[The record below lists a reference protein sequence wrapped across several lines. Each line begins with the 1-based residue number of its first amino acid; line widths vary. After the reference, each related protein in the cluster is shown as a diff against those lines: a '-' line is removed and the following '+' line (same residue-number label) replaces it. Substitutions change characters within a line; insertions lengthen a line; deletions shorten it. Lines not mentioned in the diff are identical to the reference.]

1 MVRYYDKERVLE
13 VFGVPRPLEEL
24 GESIIRVPHRIEKI
38 PVVDIWPEV
47 LEFLR
52 RHLVWRVRRER
63 VDHAE
68 EGSLHLLELE
78 PPGQRVEAERAG
90 PGPVD
95 EYGIVPVPL
104 QS

>member
-38 PVVDIWPEV
+38 PVVYIRPEV

-68 EGSLHLLELE
+68 EGPLHLLELVVRAQE
-78 PPGQRVEAERAG
+78 RVLVEYAPDAVVYALKIAEIL
-90 PGPVD
+90 P
-95 EYGIVPVPL
+95 
-104 QS
+104 